1 MASYKRP
8 LSKAELR
15 FINRQKRRTVIWC
28 GVLVGFVLAAMV
40 GVLWLMSSRGPH

>member
-15 FINRQKRRTVIWC
+15 FIRRQKVRIIVWC
-28 GVLVGFVLAAMV
+28 GVLVCFVLAVMIGMFLLLARQD
-40 GVLWLMSSRGPH
+40 LH